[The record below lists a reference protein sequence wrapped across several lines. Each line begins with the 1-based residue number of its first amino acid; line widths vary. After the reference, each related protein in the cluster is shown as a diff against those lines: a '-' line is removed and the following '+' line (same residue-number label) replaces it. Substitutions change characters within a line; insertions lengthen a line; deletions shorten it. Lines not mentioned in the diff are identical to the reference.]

1 MFFFFKQKTA
11 YEMRISDWSSDVCS
25 SDLSQATRAEQPFR
39 SLRHGI
45 SEQGKP
51 EIQSEQAT
59 DKGQRHDIFQP
70 VFDQEDGDEE
80 CRQNRVE
87 KAANRQAFGGICA
100 ERTPVAMQHLHTC
113 LSRYEIGRQ
122 SCRACVCQ
130 YV

>member
-1 MFFFFKQKTA
+1 MI
-11 YEMRISDWSSDVCS
+11 RRPPRS
-25 SDLSQATRAEQPFR
+25 TRTDTLFPYTTLFRSAEQPFR

-80 CRQNRVE
+80 RSE
-87 KAANRQAFGGICA
+87 
-100 ERTPVAMQHLHTC
+100 EHTSELQSLMRISYAVFC
-113 LSRYEIGRQ
+113 LKKKKIHSHQTCTSIKLVIHTARHTKKNEQ
-122 SCRACVCQ
+122 KV
-130 YV
+130 

>member
-1 MFFFFKQKTA
+1 M
-11 YEMRISDWSSDVCS
+11 
-25 SDLSQATRAEQPFR
+25 

-113 LSRYEIGRQ
+113 LSRYVPVRSEEHTYELQ
-122 SCRACVCQ
+122 SLVRISYAVFCL
-130 YV
+130 